1 MEQRSRLNNFGVLTK
16 RELSSS
22 LIGPQCHDII
32 HDTFL
37 LRQCSNVRKFTVLNH
52 TSDDKRF
59 FEKCSV
65 NYSQL
70 SVSHLESLVLVWF
83 AFHPRSVAARVCHSQ
98 AWWRS
103 ESDVGLVRKK
113 RSKNKKTRIN
123 VCKDKKMT
131 HLGLSAVCCGLV
143 EFLVQLELDLCG
155 LESALR
161 LHWDNPSII
170 HADHQ
175 VGFGHVAHLPSGEAH
190 TFNTMRDDANA
201 AAIDES
207 DLLHW
212 NLACWWSHHPENK
225 TL

>member
-83 AFHPRSVAARVCHSQ
+83 AFHPTSVAARVCHSQ

-113 RSKNKKTRIN
+113 PKTKKRASMFVKTKRWPTLVFRPSAVVSSNSSSSLNLISVVLKVLSDFIETTPASSTLITR
-123 VCKDKKMT
+123 
-131 HLGLSAVCCGLV
+131 LGLAMLPICRVAKPTPSTQWGMTLM
-143 EFLVQLELDLCG
+143 LQL
-155 LESALR
+155 
-161 LHWDNPSII
+161 
-170 HADHQ
+170 
-175 VGFGHVAHLPSGEAH
+175 
-190 TFNTMRDDANA
+190 
-201 AAIDES
+201 
-207 DLLHW
+207 
-212 NLACWWSHHPENK
+212 
-225 TL
+225 